1 MEKSKCPKQTLL
13 SVANLKLP
21 SFQVVVVNANLGCT
35 HCRRRISQLIS
46 KITGL
51 REYTIDVGRKQVIVR
66 GDVRNHHQE
75 KDGAVKS
82 QMNNDHHSQIFAFFF
97 SLLNIRWSTNK
108 KMVD

>member
-1 MEKSKCPKQTLL
+1 MDQSQKQTLL
-13 SVANLKLP
+13 KVAKLKLP

-35 HCRRRISQLIS
+35 HCRHRISQVIS

-75 KDGAVKS
+75 KHGGVKS
-82 QMNNDHHSQIFAFFF
+82 HMINENHSRIFAFFF
-97 SLLNIRWSTNK
+97 SLLSFRWITTK
-108 KMVD
+108 KIVD